1 MKNKTIITG
10 KTKTKKMS
18 KRKIF
23 IECEHCGHLAS
34 FSDSWGTFHL
44 AEDYECFHCGNKNG
58 EKKRNYKYGA
68 LEI

>member
-44 AEDYECFHCGNKNG
+44 AEDYECFHC
-58 EKKRNYKYGA
+58 
-68 LEI
+68 